1 VSDRAA
7 KAVLAAVMAAMVA
20 GVATVRL
27 PGFWGDGAT
36 YYSMAW
42 SLAEDGDLRYEAR
55 DVLRAR
61 RDMPSGPQGLF
72 LKRASGGLRWDGGG
86 GFPWVRR
93 VRPDEPRIYFAK
105 AFTYPLAAAPLV
117 ALFGTRGLLILN
129 ALALGLVMALAYS
142 EVQRRGSPGPAL
154 LAAASL
160 VLATVAPLYLVWP
173 TPELFTM
180 ALVAAGLVAWR
191 RDRPLLAAAC
201 LGLATYTKP
210 YNLLLALPL
219 GVEPLLGARREGWWP
234 TLRESLRRGLV
245 LTSMVAGL
253 FAVNAAITGEMNY
266 QGGERKTFYGRFP
279 EEIGPD
285 GQRVTFGNSGQW
297 MTTDALGP
305 AVEGQDPATPR
316 TGPPRAA
323 REIRVSFLRNLGYF
337 WIGRFGGALA
347 YYLPAMVALAWF
359 LVRGPRS
366 TAGWLAL
373 AALLVSWVF
382 YIWEI
387 PDNWYGGGGTIGNR
401 YFLNLLPLFVFL
413 LAPGRQWLMAA
424 AALGSAV
431 WLAPMWIH
439 PLHHSLRPAEHATW
453 STFRVF
459 PPELTMLNDLATS
472 TEPWR
477 KKVPFGDTEG
487 DPHKH
492 WPADPKAYWL
502 YFLDDGTR
510 GKEVRDGVEGFA
522 LHGASAEIV
531 LRALE
536 PVRRIHVHARGGP
549 AGDPVTVRVCGR
561 EQRLELSGADARE
574 VVFEPGAGFPYY
586 DSFLT
591 VMRLAPRSPGD
602 TFVWIT
608 LETDRRPPHDLHSL
622 DRSSQSSQ

>member
-1 VSDRAA
+1 VTDRAA
-7 KAVLAAVMAAMVA
+7 KVVLAVATAAMLA

-55 DVLRAR
+55 DVLRTR
-61 RDMPSGPQGLF
+61 REMSSGPQGVF
-72 LKRASGGLRWDGGG
+72 LKRASGGLRWDGAG

-93 VRPDEPRIYFAK
+93 VRADEPRIYFAK

-129 ALALGLVMALAYS
+129 ALALGLVLALVYS
-142 EVQRRGSPGPAL
+142 ELRGNRSP
-154 LAAASL
+154 AAALVAAAAL
-160 VLATVAPLYLVWP
+160 VLASVAPIYLVWP

-191 RDRPLLAAAC
+191 RDRPLLAAVC

-219 GVEPLLGARREGWWP
+219 GVEPMLRGRREGWWR
-234 TLRESLRRGLV
+234 TLRESLRRGFV
-245 LTSMVAGL
+245 LAAVVVGL
-253 FAVNAAITGEMNY
+253 FAINAAITGEMNY

-305 AVEGQDPATPR
+305 AVEGEDQATPR
-316 TGPPRAA
+316 SGPPRAA

-337 WIGRFGGALA
+337 WIGRFGGAA
-347 YYLPAMVALAWF
+347 PYFLPAVIVLVLF

-366 TAGWLAL
+366 TGGWLAL
-373 AALLVSWVF
+373 AALVASWLF
-382 YIWEI
+382 YLWEI

-413 LAPGRQWLMAA
+413 LPARGPRVLAA

-431 WLAPMWIH
+431 WLAPLWMH
-439 PLHHSLRPAEHATW
+439 PLDHSLRPAEHATW

-477 KKVPFGDTEG
+477 KKVPYGDTEG

-502 YFLDDGTR
+502 YFLDDGTA
-510 GKEVRDGVEGFA
+510 GKEVRDGLEGFS
-522 LHGASAEIV
+522 LRGRSAEIV

-536 PVRRIHVHARGGP
+536 PVRRIHVHAQGGP
-549 AGDPVTVRVCGR
+549 AGDRVTVSVCGQ
-561 EQRLELSGADARE
+561 EQTLELPGADARE

-591 VMRLAPRSPGD
+591 VVRLASPSPGG

-608 LETDRRPPHDLHSL
+608 LETDRRPRP
-622 DRSSQSSQ
+622 